1 MRSGSPWRRSPKTKR
16 GSGSGWNPRGRRGLS
31 SGCCRPPPWLEVLR
45 DFVLFEPERGR
56 LVKKL
61 PRYQQYRAVG
71 KALERIRSGGRPKER
86 GGVIWHTQGSGKSL
100 TAFWLATKLRRD
112 PALGNA
118 TILVVTD
125 RRQLDRQIA
134 ETFDRCGFPAPKPA
148 KSGKHLAELLT
159 EGRGR
164 TVMTTIQKFE
174 EALPAGERATAA
186 LDASDEVVVMVDEA
200 HRTQYG
206 TLGALL
212 SQALPRA
219 ALIGFTGTPID
230 DGFRRSTMGRFGPLI
245 DRYSIEQAVE
255 DGATVEIRYEARLPE
270 LAVAG
275 PNTLDRIF
283 DAMFRDEPEE
293 VREEIRRKYAGR
305 ESVAEASQR
314 IRTIALDI
322 ADHFGKHI
330 RPNGFK
336 AQVVAP
342 SRKAALR
349 YREYLNDC
357 GVKAYAVITVDR
369 SDGPEFDAARDI
381 SEEEIVSAFKNPEG
395 EPEVLVVVDKLLT
408 GFDAPVEQALYLD
421 HPLREHA
428 LLQAVARVN
437 RRFRHD
443 WNGAATE
450 KTYGLVVDYC
460 GVSANLEQALS
471 AFSPADVRRAM
482 LPNDEE
488 DPAAVIEAAAVRA
501 ESRFEGRALD
511 DPVGAALVF
520 AGDSGSADGFRAESF
535 ERFEANCRTFARLMD
550 RLLPDPRALAYRDRL
565 ARLTAIRQVVRAQ
578 YLREDAAAN
587 RAEIG
592 AKVRR
597 LLDEHI
603 GAEVRGLMAPVSI
616 LAGDFEEKIAALP
629 HDEARA
635 SLMEHAIRAEIN
647 ERLAENRAYYEKL
660 SEKLARIIRELR
672 EQVIDAAEAVRR
684 LRELGGEV
692 RSEADAARASGLTA
706 FSYPVFQLLE
716 RTPLESGPGLVTG
729 EVAPL
734 VAGRLLPSHHRGGAV
749 DVRRL
754 PRLLLADELDLL
766 VLLGPLAGEGAGD
779 PGQLLFLRLGHQRD
793 AAVVLR
799 ALLGELAP
807 DVGELLLLGLRDQ
820 LDLPVPACLLQLQ
833 GLADLRRLAAPAL
846 LGGAHVALRPHAFER
861 LLVVDLL
868 LLHRH
873 ALVEH
878 VPLLVADLLGLLVG
892 DLPILVG
899 ARERLLLL
907 DLQQLELGVQLALA
921 DGDGGALLGVVHL
934 APRVGGDL
942 GDDLQALGV
951 EHVVLV
957 EELLGALL
965 QGDDGDFFER
975 EAVGV
980 EALDHAPLHR
990 LGEGV
995 AVLVELAQGLGG
1007 REAAQRAD
1015 DLGFEEV
1022 ADLLGVEGA
1031 LAEAARGGQQI
1042 LFAPADVGVE
1052 LRHHVD
1058 PDLVGG
1064 EHRLIARTADDELQ
1078 GLQRDPGDLVEHR
1091 QDDRAAAQADLGA
1104 EVAGADEPHV
1114 GGRPLVDPDR
1124 DDVEDRDQDDHEEEE
1139 GNQEFRGHGRSVPV
1153 WCVRSVSRSVPA
1165 PLARSRD
1172 APSPKEPAS
1181 PESKAVWRII
1191 PRRFARCFVVSH
1203 PRSLRQNDEDSSV
1216 NRHLVPAMPGRAG
1229 G

>member
-1 MRSGSPWRRSPKTKR
+1 MLLQRM
-16 GSGSGWNPRGRRGLS
+16 GWIYRASEALATDSDRGRSALLQQRLSAALLRLNEWMGEAEAERVIGRLGREEGAGIAENRRVHEQLIYGMSFDADGPGGRRTRTVRFFDFEHPTGGRNEFLVTTQFRVAGPKDTVIPDLVLFVNGIPLVVMEAKSPTVGPRWKTEAVEQLLRYQGAGRYRGRGTPDLFRYNLHSVAHCGTKAAYGAVGAGEDGYAEWKSVAPFTEDEVRERFGVEPVGQAQLIVGLLS
-31 SGCCRPPPWLEVLR
+31 PAAVLEVLR

-71 KALERIRSGGRPKER
+71 KALERIRSGGQPKER

-245 DRYSIEQAVE
+245 DQYSIEQAVE

-293 VREEIRRKYAGR
+293 VREEIRRKYANK

-322 ADHFGKHI
+322 AEHFGKHI

-369 SDGPEFDAARDI
+369 SDGPEFDAARDT

-428 LLQAVARVN
+428 LLQAIARVN

-471 AFSPADVRRAM
+471 AFSPADVGRAM
-482 LPNDEE
+482 LRNDEE
-488 DPAAVIEAAAVRA
+488 DPEAVIEAAAVRA

-511 DPVGAALVF
+511 DPVDAALVF
-520 AGDSGSADGFRAESF
+520 AGDTGSGDEFRAESF
-535 ERFEANCRTFARLMD
+535 ERFEADYRTFARLMD
-550 RLLPDPRALAYRDRL
+550 RFLPDPRALAYRDRL

-587 RAEIG
+587 WAEIG

-597 LLDEHI
+597 LLDERI

-647 ERLAENRAYYEKL
+647 ERLAENLAYYEKL

-684 LRELGGEV
+684 LRELRGEV

-716 RTPLESGPGLVTG
+716 REPLESGPGFVTG
-729 EVAPL
+729 EVAPAPGPDDRRKNAAEGIEAV
-734 VAGRLLPSHHRGGAV
+734 VARYQRFVDWQSNEEALRRMRREIKRLL
-749 DVRRL
+749 RRHGM
-754 PRLLLADELDLL
+754 PELHLDR
-766 VLLGPLAGEGAGD
+766 VTV
-779 PGQLLFLRLGHQRD
+779 Q
-793 AAVVLR
+793 VV
-799 ALLGELAP
+799 E
-807 DVGELLLLGLRDQ
+807 
-820 LDLPVPACLLQLQ
+820 
-833 GLADLRRLAAPAL
+833 
-846 LGGAHVALRPHAFER
+846 
-861 LLVVDLL
+861 
-868 LLHRH
+868 
-873 ALVEH
+873 
-878 VPLLVADLLGLLVG
+878 
-892 DLPILVG
+892 
-899 ARERLLLL
+899 
-907 DLQQLELGVQLALA
+907 
-921 DGDGGALLGVVHL
+921 
-934 APRVGGDL
+934 
-942 GDDLQALGV
+942 
-951 EHVVLV
+951 
-957 EELLGALL
+957 
-965 QGDDGDFFER
+965 
-975 EAVGV
+975 
-980 EALDHAPLHR
+980 
-990 LGEGV
+990 
-995 AVLVELAQGLGG
+995 
-1007 REAAQRAD
+1007 
-1015 DLGFEEV
+1015 
-1022 ADLLGVEGA
+1022 
-1031 LAEAARGGQQI
+1031 
-1042 LFAPADVGVE
+1042 
-1052 LRHHVD
+1052 
-1058 PDLVGG
+1058 
-1064 EHRLIARTADDELQ
+1064 IAR
-1078 GLQRDPGDLVEHR
+1078 RR
-1091 QDDRAAAQADLGA
+1091 S
-1104 EVAGADEPHV
+1104 AG
-1114 GGRPLVDPDR
+1114 
-1124 DDVEDRDQDDHEEEE
+1124 
-1139 GNQEFRGHGRSVPV
+1139 
-1153 WCVRSVSRSVPA
+1153 
-1165 PLARSRD
+1165 
-1172 APSPKEPAS
+1172 
-1181 PESKAVWRII
+1181 
-1191 PRRFARCFVVSH
+1191 
-1203 PRSLRQNDEDSSV
+1203 
-1216 NRHLVPAMPGRAG
+1216 
-1229 G
+1229 

>member
-1 MRSGSPWRRSPKTKR
+1 MTPMATERTVAEEPAKGLLGALGWQHVEAESLGAER
-16 GSGSGWNPRGRRGLS
+16 GGDREVLLRGRVRAALLRLNEWMGEAEAERVVGRLGREEGVGIAENRRVHELLIYGMPFDAEGPGGRRTRTVRFFDFEHPTRGRNEFLVATQFRVAGPKDIVIPDLVLFVNGIPLVVMEAKSPTIGPRWKTEAVEQLLRYQGAGRYRGKGAPDLFRYNLLS
-31 SGCCRPPPWLEVLR
+31 VAHCGAKAVYGAVGAGEDGYAEWKSVAPFTEDEARERFGVEPAGQARLIVGLLSPAAVLEVLR

-61 PRYQQYRAVG
+61 PRYQQYRAVA
-71 KALERIRSGGRPKER
+71 KAMERIRSGGRPKER

-428 LLQAVARVN
+428 LLQAIARVN

-443 WNGAATE
+443 WNGATTE

-501 ESRFEGRALD
+501 ESRFGGRALD

-535 ERFEANCRTFARLMD
+535 ERFEADCRTFARLMD

-587 RAEIG
+587 WAEIG

-647 ERLAENRAYYEKL
+647 ERLAENSAYYEKL

-684 LRELGGEV
+684 LRELRGEV

-729 EVAPL
+729 EVAPAPGPDERRKRAAEGIEAV
-734 VAGRLLPSHHRGGAV
+734 VARYQRFVDWQSNEEALRRMRREVKRLL
-749 DVRRL
+749 RR
-754 PRLLLADELDLL
+754 
-766 VLLGPLAGEGAGD
+766 
-779 PGQLLFLRLGHQRD
+779 
-793 AAVVLR
+793 
-799 ALLGELAP
+799 
-807 DVGELLLLGLRDQ
+807 
-820 LDLPVPACLLQLQ
+820 Q
-833 GLADLRRLAAPAL
+833 GLPELHLDR
-846 LGGAHVALRPHAFER
+846 VTVQ
-861 LLVVDLL
+861 VV
-868 LLHRH
+868 
-873 ALVEH
+873 E
-878 VPLLVADLLGLLVG
+878 
-892 DLPILVG
+892 
-899 ARERLLLL
+899 
-907 DLQQLELGVQLALA
+907 
-921 DGDGGALLGVVHL
+921 
-934 APRVGGDL
+934 
-942 GDDLQALGV
+942 
-951 EHVVLV
+951 
-957 EELLGALL
+957 
-965 QGDDGDFFER
+965 
-975 EAVGV
+975 
-980 EALDHAPLHR
+980 
-990 LGEGV
+990 
-995 AVLVELAQGLGG
+995 
-1007 REAAQRAD
+1007 
-1015 DLGFEEV
+1015 
-1022 ADLLGVEGA
+1022 
-1031 LAEAARGGQQI
+1031 
-1042 LFAPADVGVE
+1042 
-1052 LRHHVD
+1052 
-1058 PDLVGG
+1058 
-1064 EHRLIARTADDELQ
+1064 IAR
-1078 GLQRDPGDLVEHR
+1078 RR
-1091 QDDRAAAQADLGA
+1091 S
-1104 EVAGADEPHV
+1104 AG
-1114 GGRPLVDPDR
+1114 
-1124 DDVEDRDQDDHEEEE
+1124 
-1139 GNQEFRGHGRSVPV
+1139 
-1153 WCVRSVSRSVPA
+1153 
-1165 PLARSRD
+1165 
-1172 APSPKEPAS
+1172 
-1181 PESKAVWRII
+1181 
-1191 PRRFARCFVVSH
+1191 
-1203 PRSLRQNDEDSSV
+1203 
-1216 NRHLVPAMPGRAG
+1216 
-1229 G
+1229 

>member
-1 MRSGSPWRRSPKTKR
+1 MAERPAEGLL
-16 GSGSGWNPRGRRGLS
+16 GALGWLQVEATALLTEIANPRGVLLRTRLSAALLRLNEWMGEADAERVIARLGREEEGGIAENRRVHELLIYGMPFDTEGPGGRRTRTVRFFDFEHPTGGRNEFVATTQFRVAGPRETVIPDLVLFVNGIPLVVMEAKSPTIGPRWKSEAVEQLRRYQGVGAYRGRGAPDLFRYNLLSVAHCGARAVYGAVGAGEDGYAEWKSVAPFTEDEVRERFGVEPAGQARLIVGLLS
-31 SGCCRPPPWLEVLR
+31 PAAVLEVLR
-45 DFVLFEPERGR
+45 DFVLFELERGR

-71 KALERIRSGGRPKER
+71 KALERIRTGGLPEER

-134 ETFDRCGFPAPKPA
+134 ETFDRCGFPAPKSA

-159 EGRGR
+159 GGRGR

-230 DGFRRSTMGRFGPLI
+230 KGFRRSTMGRFGALI
-245 DRYSIEQAVE
+245 DQYSIEQAVE

-275 PNTLDRIF
+275 PDTLDRLF
-283 DAMFRDEPEE
+283 DAMFGEQPEE
-293 VREEIRRKYAGR
+293 VREEIRRKYANR
-305 ESVAEASQR
+305 ESVEEASRR

-369 SDGPEFDAARDI
+369 SDGPAFDVVREI
-381 SEEEIVSAFKNPEG
+381 PEETIVEQFKDPGG
-395 EPEVLVVVDKLLT
+395 EPEILVVVDKLLT

-421 HPLREHA
+421 QPLQEHR
-428 LLQAVARVN
+428 LLQAIARVN
-437 RRFRHD
+437 RRFRHQ

-450 KTYGLVVDYC
+450 KTYGLVVDYY

-471 AFSPADVRRAM
+471 AFEAAEVRRAM
-482 LPNDEE
+482 LRNHEE

-501 ESRFEGRALD
+501 ESCFDGRDLD
-511 DPVGAALVF
+511 DPVDAALVF
-520 AGDSGSADGFRAESF
+520 AGDPDSDDGFRAESF
-535 ERFEANCRTFARLMD
+535 ERFEADYRAFARLMD
-550 RLLPDPRALAYRDRL
+550 RLLPDPRALAYRSRL

-587 RAEIG
+587 WAEIG

-684 LRELGGEV
+684 LGDLRGEV

-716 RTPLESGPGLVTG
+716 REPLESGPGLMTG
-729 EVAPL
+729 EVAPAPGPDDRRKRAAEGIEAV
-734 VAGRLLPSHHRGGAV
+734 VAGYQRFVDWQSNEEALRRMRREIKRLL
-749 DVRRL
+749 RRHGM
-754 PRLLLADELDLL
+754 PELHLDR
-766 VLLGPLAGEGAGD
+766 VTV
-779 PGQLLFLRLGHQRD
+779 Q
-793 AAVVLR
+793 VV
-799 ALLGELAP
+799 E
-807 DVGELLLLGLRDQ
+807 
-820 LDLPVPACLLQLQ
+820 
-833 GLADLRRLAAPAL
+833 
-846 LGGAHVALRPHAFER
+846 
-861 LLVVDLL
+861 
-868 LLHRH
+868 
-873 ALVEH
+873 
-878 VPLLVADLLGLLVG
+878 
-892 DLPILVG
+892 
-899 ARERLLLL
+899 
-907 DLQQLELGVQLALA
+907 
-921 DGDGGALLGVVHL
+921 
-934 APRVGGDL
+934 
-942 GDDLQALGV
+942 
-951 EHVVLV
+951 
-957 EELLGALL
+957 
-965 QGDDGDFFER
+965 
-975 EAVGV
+975 
-980 EALDHAPLHR
+980 
-990 LGEGV
+990 
-995 AVLVELAQGLGG
+995 
-1007 REAAQRAD
+1007 
-1015 DLGFEEV
+1015 
-1022 ADLLGVEGA
+1022 
-1031 LAEAARGGQQI
+1031 
-1042 LFAPADVGVE
+1042 
-1052 LRHHVD
+1052 
-1058 PDLVGG
+1058 
-1064 EHRLIARTADDELQ
+1064 IAR
-1078 GLQRDPGDLVEHR
+1078 RR
-1091 QDDRAAAQADLGA
+1091 S
-1104 EVAGADEPHV
+1104 AG
-1114 GGRPLVDPDR
+1114 
-1124 DDVEDRDQDDHEEEE
+1124 
-1139 GNQEFRGHGRSVPV
+1139 
-1153 WCVRSVSRSVPA
+1153 
-1165 PLARSRD
+1165 
-1172 APSPKEPAS
+1172 
-1181 PESKAVWRII
+1181 
-1191 PRRFARCFVVSH
+1191 
-1203 PRSLRQNDEDSSV
+1203 
-1216 NRHLVPAMPGRAG
+1216 
-1229 G
+1229 

>member
-1 MRSGSPWRRSPKTKR
+1 MTPVATERTVAEEPAKGLLGALGWQHVEAESLGAER
-16 GSGSGWNPRGRRGLS
+16 GGDREVLLRGRVRAALLRLNEWMGEAEAERVVGRLGREEGVGIAENRRVHELLIYGMPFDAEGPGGRRTRTVRFFDFEHPTGGRNEFLVATQFRVAGPKDTVIPDLVLFVNGIPLVVMEAKSPTIGPRWKTEAVEQLLRYQGAGRYRGKGAPDLFRYNLLS
-31 SGCCRPPPWLEVLR
+31 VAHCGAKAVYGAVGAGEDGYAEWKSVAPFTEDQARERFGVEPAGQARLIVGLLSPAAVLEVLR

-61 PRYQQYRAVG
+61 PRYQQYRAVA
-71 KALERIRSGGRPKER
+71 KAMERIRSGGRPKER

-159 EGRGR
+159 QGRGR

-443 WNGAATE
+443 WNGATTE

-501 ESRFEGRALD
+501 ESRFEGHALD

-535 ERFEANCRTFARLMD
+535 ERFEADCRTFARLMD

-587 RAEIG
+587 WTEIG

-684 LRELGGEV
+684 LRELRGEV

-729 EVAPL
+729 EVAPAPGPDERRKRAAEGIEAV
-734 VAGRLLPSHHRGGAV
+734 VARYQRFVDWQSNEEALRRMRREVKRLL
-749 DVRRL
+749 RR
-754 PRLLLADELDLL
+754 
-766 VLLGPLAGEGAGD
+766 
-779 PGQLLFLRLGHQRD
+779 
-793 AAVVLR
+793 
-799 ALLGELAP
+799 
-807 DVGELLLLGLRDQ
+807 
-820 LDLPVPACLLQLQ
+820 Q
-833 GLADLRRLAAPAL
+833 GLPELHLDR
-846 LGGAHVALRPHAFER
+846 VTVQ
-861 LLVVDLL
+861 VV
-868 LLHRH
+868 
-873 ALVEH
+873 E
-878 VPLLVADLLGLLVG
+878 
-892 DLPILVG
+892 
-899 ARERLLLL
+899 
-907 DLQQLELGVQLALA
+907 
-921 DGDGGALLGVVHL
+921 
-934 APRVGGDL
+934 
-942 GDDLQALGV
+942 
-951 EHVVLV
+951 
-957 EELLGALL
+957 
-965 QGDDGDFFER
+965 
-975 EAVGV
+975 
-980 EALDHAPLHR
+980 
-990 LGEGV
+990 
-995 AVLVELAQGLGG
+995 
-1007 REAAQRAD
+1007 
-1015 DLGFEEV
+1015 
-1022 ADLLGVEGA
+1022 
-1031 LAEAARGGQQI
+1031 
-1042 LFAPADVGVE
+1042 
-1052 LRHHVD
+1052 
-1058 PDLVGG
+1058 
-1064 EHRLIARTADDELQ
+1064 IAR
-1078 GLQRDPGDLVEHR
+1078 RR
-1091 QDDRAAAQADLGA
+1091 S
-1104 EVAGADEPHV
+1104 AG
-1114 GGRPLVDPDR
+1114 
-1124 DDVEDRDQDDHEEEE
+1124 
-1139 GNQEFRGHGRSVPV
+1139 
-1153 WCVRSVSRSVPA
+1153 
-1165 PLARSRD
+1165 
-1172 APSPKEPAS
+1172 
-1181 PESKAVWRII
+1181 
-1191 PRRFARCFVVSH
+1191 
-1203 PRSLRQNDEDSSV
+1203 
-1216 NRHLVPAMPGRAG
+1216 
-1229 G
+1229 

>member
-1 MRSGSPWRRSPKTKR
+1 MLRLNEWMREIDAERVVGRLGREEGVGIAENRRVHELLIYGMSFDAEGP
-16 GSGSGWNPRGRRGLS
+16 GGRRTRTVRFFDFEHPTGGRNEFLVATQFRVAGPKDTVIPDLVLFVNGIPLVVMEAKSPTIGPRWKTEAVEQLLRYQGAGRYRGKGAPDLFRYNLLSVAHCGAKAVYGAVGAGEDGYAEWKSVAPFTEDEARERFGVEPAGQARLIVGLLS
-31 SGCCRPPPWLEVLR
+31 PAAVLEVLR

-61 PRYQQYRAVG
+61 PRYQQYRAVA

-230 DGFRRSTMGRFGPLI
+230 DGFRRSTMERFGPLI

-293 VREEIRRKYAGR
+293 VREEIRRKYASR
-305 ESVAEASQR
+305 ESVAGASRR

-428 LLQAVARVN
+428 LLQAIARVN

-520 AGDSGSADGFRAESF
+520 AGDSGSADGFRADSF
-535 ERFEANCRTFARLMD
+535 ERFEADCRTFARLMD

-587 RAEIG
+587 WAEIG

-647 ERLAENRAYYEKL
+647 ERLAENSAYYEKL

-684 LRELGGEV
+684 LRELRGEV

-729 EVAPL
+729 EIAPAPGPDERRKRAAEGIEAVVARYQRFVDWQSNEEAL
-734 VAGRLLPSHHRGGAV
+734 RRMRREIKRLL
-749 DVRRL
+749 RR
-754 PRLLLADELDLL
+754 
-766 VLLGPLAGEGAGD
+766 
-779 PGQLLFLRLGHQRD
+779 
-793 AAVVLR
+793 
-799 ALLGELAP
+799 
-807 DVGELLLLGLRDQ
+807 
-820 LDLPVPACLLQLQ
+820 Q
-833 GLADLRRLAAPAL
+833 GLPELHLDR
-846 LGGAHVALRPHAFER
+846 VTVQ
-861 LLVVDLL
+861 VV
-868 LLHRH
+868 
-873 ALVEH
+873 E
-878 VPLLVADLLGLLVG
+878 
-892 DLPILVG
+892 
-899 ARERLLLL
+899 
-907 DLQQLELGVQLALA
+907 
-921 DGDGGALLGVVHL
+921 
-934 APRVGGDL
+934 
-942 GDDLQALGV
+942 
-951 EHVVLV
+951 
-957 EELLGALL
+957 
-965 QGDDGDFFER
+965 
-975 EAVGV
+975 
-980 EALDHAPLHR
+980 
-990 LGEGV
+990 
-995 AVLVELAQGLGG
+995 
-1007 REAAQRAD
+1007 
-1015 DLGFEEV
+1015 
-1022 ADLLGVEGA
+1022 
-1031 LAEAARGGQQI
+1031 
-1042 LFAPADVGVE
+1042 
-1052 LRHHVD
+1052 
-1058 PDLVGG
+1058 
-1064 EHRLIARTADDELQ
+1064 IAR
-1078 GLQRDPGDLVEHR
+1078 RR
-1091 QDDRAAAQADLGA
+1091 S
-1104 EVAGADEPHV
+1104 AG
-1114 GGRPLVDPDR
+1114 
-1124 DDVEDRDQDDHEEEE
+1124 
-1139 GNQEFRGHGRSVPV
+1139 
-1153 WCVRSVSRSVPA
+1153 
-1165 PLARSRD
+1165 
-1172 APSPKEPAS
+1172 
-1181 PESKAVWRII
+1181 
-1191 PRRFARCFVVSH
+1191 
-1203 PRSLRQNDEDSSV
+1203 
-1216 NRHLVPAMPGRAG
+1216 
-1229 G
+1229 

>member
-1 MRSGSPWRRSPKTKR
+1 MTPMATERTVAEEPAKGLLGALGWQHVEAESLGAERGGDREVLLAARLRAALLRLNEWMGEAEAERVVGRLGREEGVGIAENRRVHELLIYGMSFDAE
-16 GSGSGWNPRGRRGLS
+16 GSGGRRTRTVRFFDFEHPTGGRNEFLVATQFRVAGPKDTVIPDLVLFANGIPLVVMEAKSPTVGPRWKTEAVEQLLRYQGAARYRGKGAPDLFRYNLLSVAHCGTNAVYGAVGAGEDGYAEWKSVAPFTEDEARERFGVEPVGQARLIVGLLS
-31 SGCCRPPPWLEVLR
+31 PAAVLEVLR

-118 TILVVTD
+118 AILVVTD

-293 VREEIRRKYAGR
+293 VREEIRRKYASR
-305 ESVAEASQR
+305 ESVAGASRR

-428 LLQAVARVN
+428 LLQAIARVN

-443 WNGAATE
+443 WNGATTE

-535 ERFEANCRTFARLMD
+535 ERFEADCRTFARLMD

-587 RAEIG
+587 WAEIG

-647 ERLAENRAYYEKL
+647 ERLAENSAYYEKL

-684 LRELGGEV
+684 LRELRGEV

-729 EVAPL
+729 EVAPAPGPDERRKRAAEGIEAV
-734 VAGRLLPSHHRGGAV
+734 VARYQRFVDWQSNEEALRRMRREIKRLL
-749 DVRRL
+749 RR
-754 PRLLLADELDLL
+754 
-766 VLLGPLAGEGAGD
+766 
-779 PGQLLFLRLGHQRD
+779 
-793 AAVVLR
+793 
-799 ALLGELAP
+799 
-807 DVGELLLLGLRDQ
+807 
-820 LDLPVPACLLQLQ
+820 Q
-833 GLADLRRLAAPAL
+833 GLPELHLDR
-846 LGGAHVALRPHAFER
+846 VTVQ
-861 LLVVDLL
+861 VV
-868 LLHRH
+868 
-873 ALVEH
+873 E
-878 VPLLVADLLGLLVG
+878 
-892 DLPILVG
+892 
-899 ARERLLLL
+899 
-907 DLQQLELGVQLALA
+907 
-921 DGDGGALLGVVHL
+921 
-934 APRVGGDL
+934 
-942 GDDLQALGV
+942 
-951 EHVVLV
+951 
-957 EELLGALL
+957 
-965 QGDDGDFFER
+965 
-975 EAVGV
+975 
-980 EALDHAPLHR
+980 
-990 LGEGV
+990 
-995 AVLVELAQGLGG
+995 
-1007 REAAQRAD
+1007 
-1015 DLGFEEV
+1015 
-1022 ADLLGVEGA
+1022 
-1031 LAEAARGGQQI
+1031 
-1042 LFAPADVGVE
+1042 
-1052 LRHHVD
+1052 
-1058 PDLVGG
+1058 
-1064 EHRLIARTADDELQ
+1064 IAR
-1078 GLQRDPGDLVEHR
+1078 RR
-1091 QDDRAAAQADLGA
+1091 S
-1104 EVAGADEPHV
+1104 AG
-1114 GGRPLVDPDR
+1114 
-1124 DDVEDRDQDDHEEEE
+1124 
-1139 GNQEFRGHGRSVPV
+1139 
-1153 WCVRSVSRSVPA
+1153 
-1165 PLARSRD
+1165 
-1172 APSPKEPAS
+1172 
-1181 PESKAVWRII
+1181 
-1191 PRRFARCFVVSH
+1191 
-1203 PRSLRQNDEDSSV
+1203 
-1216 NRHLVPAMPGRAG
+1216 
-1229 G
+1229 

>member
-1 MRSGSPWRRSPKTKR
+1 MSWDRMRMTANEKSISEQPASDLLLRTGWRELAPSKLAGERRGERDVLLAKRLSAALLRLNEWMGEADAERVVARLGREEEGGIAENRRVHELLIYGMPFDTEGPGGRRTRTVRFFDFEHPTGGRNEFSATTQFRVAGPRETVIPDLVLFVNGIPLVVMEAKSPTIGPRWKSEAVEQLRRYQ
-16 GSGSGWNPRGRRGLS
+16 GVGAYRGRGAPDLFRYNLLSVAHCGAKAVYGAVGAGEDGYAEWKSVAPFTEDEVRERFGVEPAGQARLIVGLLS
-31 SGCCRPPPWLEVLR
+31 PAAVLEVLR
-45 DFVLFEPERGR
+45 DFVLFELERGR

-71 KALERIRSGGRPKER
+71 KALERIRTGGLPEER

-134 ETFDRCGFPAPKPA
+134 ETFDRCGFPAPKSA

-159 EGRGR
+159 GGRGR

-230 DGFRRSTMGRFGPLI
+230 KGFRRSTMGRFGALI
-245 DRYSIEQAVE
+245 DQYSIEQAVE

-275 PNTLDRIF
+275 PDTLDRLF
-283 DAMFRDEPEE
+283 DAMFGEQPEE
-293 VREEIRRKYAGR
+293 VREEIRRKYANR
-305 ESVAEASQR
+305 ESVAEASRR

-369 SDGPEFDAARDI
+369 SDGPEFDVVRDL
-381 SEEEIVSAFKNPEG
+381 SEETIVERFKDPGG

-428 LLQAVARVN
+428 LLQAIARVN
-437 RRFRHD
+437 RRFRHE
-443 WNGAATE
+443 WNGSTTE
-450 KTYGLVVDYC
+450 KTYGLVVDYY
-460 GVSANLEQALS
+460 GVSANLEQALT
-471 AFSPADVRRAM
+471 AFRAADVRRAM
-482 LPNDEE
+482 LRNDEE

-501 ESRFEGRALD
+501 ESRFDGRDLD
-511 DPVGAALVF
+511 DPVDAALVF
-520 AGDSGSADGFRAESF
+520 AGDPDSADGFRAEAF
-535 ERFEANCRTFARLMD
+535 ERFEADYRAFARLMD
-550 RLLPDPRALAYRDRL
+550 RLLPDPRALAYRSRL

-587 RAEIG
+587 WAEIG

-684 LRELGGEV
+684 LGDLRGEV
-692 RSEADAARASGLTA
+692 RSEADAAKASGLTA

-716 RTPLESGPGLVTG
+716 REPLESGPGLMTG
-729 EVAPL
+729 EVAPAPGPDDRRKRAAEGIETV
-734 VAGRLLPSHHRGGAV
+734 VAEYQRFVDWQSNEEALRRMRREIKRLL
-749 DVRRL
+749 RRHGM
-754 PRLLLADELDLL
+754 PELHLDR
-766 VLLGPLAGEGAGD
+766 VTV
-779 PGQLLFLRLGHQRD
+779 Q
-793 AAVVLR
+793 VV
-799 ALLGELAP
+799 E
-807 DVGELLLLGLRDQ
+807 
-820 LDLPVPACLLQLQ
+820 
-833 GLADLRRLAAPAL
+833 
-846 LGGAHVALRPHAFER
+846 
-861 LLVVDLL
+861 
-868 LLHRH
+868 
-873 ALVEH
+873 
-878 VPLLVADLLGLLVG
+878 
-892 DLPILVG
+892 
-899 ARERLLLL
+899 
-907 DLQQLELGVQLALA
+907 
-921 DGDGGALLGVVHL
+921 
-934 APRVGGDL
+934 
-942 GDDLQALGV
+942 
-951 EHVVLV
+951 
-957 EELLGALL
+957 
-965 QGDDGDFFER
+965 
-975 EAVGV
+975 
-980 EALDHAPLHR
+980 
-990 LGEGV
+990 
-995 AVLVELAQGLGG
+995 
-1007 REAAQRAD
+1007 
-1015 DLGFEEV
+1015 
-1022 ADLLGVEGA
+1022 
-1031 LAEAARGGQQI
+1031 
-1042 LFAPADVGVE
+1042 
-1052 LRHHVD
+1052 
-1058 PDLVGG
+1058 
-1064 EHRLIARTADDELQ
+1064 IAR
-1078 GLQRDPGDLVEHR
+1078 RR
-1091 QDDRAAAQADLGA
+1091 S
-1104 EVAGADEPHV
+1104 AG
-1114 GGRPLVDPDR
+1114 
-1124 DDVEDRDQDDHEEEE
+1124 
-1139 GNQEFRGHGRSVPV
+1139 
-1153 WCVRSVSRSVPA
+1153 
-1165 PLARSRD
+1165 
-1172 APSPKEPAS
+1172 
-1181 PESKAVWRII
+1181 
-1191 PRRFARCFVVSH
+1191 
-1203 PRSLRQNDEDSSV
+1203 
-1216 NRHLVPAMPGRAG
+1216 
-1229 G
+1229 

>member
-1 MRSGSPWRRSPKTKR
+1 MTPRTTERRVAEWPAEGLLSALGWQHVEAVALVADR
-16 GSGSGWNPRGRRGLS
+16 GSDRDVVLHGRLRAALLRLNEWMGEAEAERVVARLGREEEGGIAENQRVHELLIYGMPFDTEGPGGRRTRTVRFFDFEHPAGGRNEFVATTQFRVAGPRETVIPDLVLFVNGIPLVVMEAKSPTIGPRWKSEAVEQLRRYQGVGAYRGRGAPDLFRYNLLSVAHCGAKAVYGAVGAGEDGYAEWKSVAPFTEDEVRERFGVEPAGQARLIVGLLS
-31 SGCCRPPPWLEVLR
+31 PAAVLEVLR
-45 DFVLFEPERGR
+45 DFVLFELERGR

-71 KALERIRSGGRPKER
+71 KALERIRTGGLPEER

-134 ETFDRCGFPAPKPA
+134 ETFDRCGFPAPKSA

-230 DGFRRSTMGRFGPLI
+230 KGFRRSTMGRFGALI
-245 DRYSIEQAVE
+245 DQYSIEQAVE

-275 PNTLDRIF
+275 PDTLDRLF
-283 DAMFRDEPEE
+283 DAMFGEQPEE
-293 VREEIRRKYAGR
+293 VREEIRRKYANR
-305 ESVAEASQR
+305 ESVEEASRR

-369 SDGPEFDAARDI
+369 SDGPEFDVVREI
-381 SEEEIVSAFKNPEG
+381 PEETIVEQFKDPGG
-395 EPEVLVVVDKLLT
+395 EPEILVVVDKLLT

-421 HPLREHA
+421 QPLQEHR
-428 LLQAVARVN
+428 LLQAIARVN
-437 RRFRHD
+437 RRFRHQ
-443 WNGAATE
+443 WNGSTTE
-450 KTYGLVVDYC
+450 KTYGLVVDYY

-471 AFSPADVRRAM
+471 AFEAAEVRRAM
-482 LPNDEE
+482 LRNDEE

-501 ESRFEGRALD
+501 ESRFDGRDLD
-511 DPVGAALVF
+511 DPTDAALVF
-520 AGDSGSADGFRAESF
+520 AGDPDSDDGFRAESF
-535 ERFEANCRTFARLMD
+535 ERFEADYRAFARLMD
-550 RLLPDPRALAYRDRL
+550 RLLPDPRALAYRSRL

-587 RAEIG
+587 WAEIG

-684 LRELGGEV
+684 LGDLRGEV

-716 RTPLESGPGLVTG
+716 REPLESGPGLMTG
-729 EVAPL
+729 EVAPAPGPDDRRKRAAEGIEAV
-734 VAGRLLPSHHRGGAV
+734 VAGYQRFVDWQSNEEALRRMRREIKRLL
-749 DVRRL
+749 RRHGM
-754 PRLLLADELDLL
+754 PELHLDR
-766 VLLGPLAGEGAGD
+766 VTV
-779 PGQLLFLRLGHQRD
+779 Q
-793 AAVVLR
+793 VV
-799 ALLGELAP
+799 E
-807 DVGELLLLGLRDQ
+807 
-820 LDLPVPACLLQLQ
+820 
-833 GLADLRRLAAPAL
+833 
-846 LGGAHVALRPHAFER
+846 
-861 LLVVDLL
+861 
-868 LLHRH
+868 
-873 ALVEH
+873 
-878 VPLLVADLLGLLVG
+878 
-892 DLPILVG
+892 
-899 ARERLLLL
+899 
-907 DLQQLELGVQLALA
+907 
-921 DGDGGALLGVVHL
+921 
-934 APRVGGDL
+934 
-942 GDDLQALGV
+942 
-951 EHVVLV
+951 
-957 EELLGALL
+957 
-965 QGDDGDFFER
+965 
-975 EAVGV
+975 
-980 EALDHAPLHR
+980 
-990 LGEGV
+990 
-995 AVLVELAQGLGG
+995 
-1007 REAAQRAD
+1007 
-1015 DLGFEEV
+1015 
-1022 ADLLGVEGA
+1022 
-1031 LAEAARGGQQI
+1031 
-1042 LFAPADVGVE
+1042 
-1052 LRHHVD
+1052 
-1058 PDLVGG
+1058 
-1064 EHRLIARTADDELQ
+1064 IAR
-1078 GLQRDPGDLVEHR
+1078 RR
-1091 QDDRAAAQADLGA
+1091 S
-1104 EVAGADEPHV
+1104 AG
-1114 GGRPLVDPDR
+1114 
-1124 DDVEDRDQDDHEEEE
+1124 
-1139 GNQEFRGHGRSVPV
+1139 
-1153 WCVRSVSRSVPA
+1153 
-1165 PLARSRD
+1165 
-1172 APSPKEPAS
+1172 
-1181 PESKAVWRII
+1181 
-1191 PRRFARCFVVSH
+1191 
-1203 PRSLRQNDEDSSV
+1203 
-1216 NRHLVPAMPGRAG
+1216 
-1229 G
+1229 

>member
-1 MRSGSPWRRSPKTKR
+1 MEERYAERPAARLLGRIGWRLVASARLADARASDRDVLLATHLRAALLRLNEWMREIDAERVVGRLGREEGVGIAENRRVHELLIYGMSFDAEGP
-16 GSGSGWNPRGRRGLS
+16 GGRRTRTVRFFDFEHPTGGRNEFLVATQFRVAGPKDTVIPDLVLFVNGIPLVVMEAKSPTIGPRWKTEAVEQLLRYQGAGRYRGKGAPDLFRYNLLSVAHCGAKAVYGAVGAGEDGYAEWKSVAPFTEDEARERFGVEPAGQARLIVGLLS
-31 SGCCRPPPWLEVLR
+31 PAAVLEVLR

-61 PRYQQYRAVG
+61 PRYQQYRAVA

-230 DGFRRSTMGRFGPLI
+230 DGFRRSTMERFGPLI

-293 VREEIRRKYAGR
+293 VREEIRRKYASR
-305 ESVAEASQR
+305 ESVAGASRR

-428 LLQAVARVN
+428 LLQAIARVN

-520 AGDSGSADGFRAESF
+520 AGDSGSADGFRADSF
-535 ERFEANCRTFARLMD
+535 ERFEADCRTFARLMD

-587 RAEIG
+587 WAEIG

-647 ERLAENRAYYEKL
+647 ERLAENSAYYEKL

-684 LRELGGEV
+684 LRELRGEV

-729 EVAPL
+729 EIAPAPGPDERRKRAAEGIEAVVARYQRFVDWQSNEEAL
-734 VAGRLLPSHHRGGAV
+734 RRMRREIKRLL
-749 DVRRL
+749 RR
-754 PRLLLADELDLL
+754 
-766 VLLGPLAGEGAGD
+766 
-779 PGQLLFLRLGHQRD
+779 
-793 AAVVLR
+793 
-799 ALLGELAP
+799 
-807 DVGELLLLGLRDQ
+807 
-820 LDLPVPACLLQLQ
+820 Q
-833 GLADLRRLAAPAL
+833 GLPELHLDR
-846 LGGAHVALRPHAFER
+846 VTVQ
-861 LLVVDLL
+861 VV
-868 LLHRH
+868 
-873 ALVEH
+873 E
-878 VPLLVADLLGLLVG
+878 
-892 DLPILVG
+892 
-899 ARERLLLL
+899 
-907 DLQQLELGVQLALA
+907 
-921 DGDGGALLGVVHL
+921 
-934 APRVGGDL
+934 
-942 GDDLQALGV
+942 
-951 EHVVLV
+951 
-957 EELLGALL
+957 
-965 QGDDGDFFER
+965 
-975 EAVGV
+975 
-980 EALDHAPLHR
+980 
-990 LGEGV
+990 
-995 AVLVELAQGLGG
+995 
-1007 REAAQRAD
+1007 
-1015 DLGFEEV
+1015 
-1022 ADLLGVEGA
+1022 
-1031 LAEAARGGQQI
+1031 
-1042 LFAPADVGVE
+1042 
-1052 LRHHVD
+1052 
-1058 PDLVGG
+1058 
-1064 EHRLIARTADDELQ
+1064 IAR
-1078 GLQRDPGDLVEHR
+1078 RR
-1091 QDDRAAAQADLGA
+1091 S
-1104 EVAGADEPHV
+1104 AG
-1114 GGRPLVDPDR
+1114 
-1124 DDVEDRDQDDHEEEE
+1124 
-1139 GNQEFRGHGRSVPV
+1139 
-1153 WCVRSVSRSVPA
+1153 
-1165 PLARSRD
+1165 
-1172 APSPKEPAS
+1172 
-1181 PESKAVWRII
+1181 
-1191 PRRFARCFVVSH
+1191 
-1203 PRSLRQNDEDSSV
+1203 
-1216 NRHLVPAMPGRAG
+1216 
-1229 G
+1229 

>member
-1 MRSGSPWRRSPKTKR
+1 MSGDHVRVTANEKSISERPASDLLLRVGWSEFPRSELNRERNGEREVLLATRLSAALLRLNEWMGDAEAERVVGRLGREEGVGISENRRVHELLIYGMPFDAE
-16 GSGSGWNPRGRRGLS
+16 GPGGRRTRTVRFFDFEHPTGGRNEFLVATQFRVAGPKDTVIPDLVLFVNGIPLVVMEAKSPTIGPRWKTEAVEQLLRYQGAGRYRGKGAPDLFRYNLLSVAHCGAKAVYGAVGAGEDGYAEWKSFAPFTEDEARERFGVEPAGQARLIVGLLS
-31 SGCCRPPPWLEVLR
+31 PAAVLEVLR

-61 PRYQQYRAVG
+61 PRYQQYRAVA
-71 KALERIRSGGRPKER
+71 KAMERIRSGGQPKER

-134 ETFDRCGFPAPKPA
+134 ETFDRCGFPAPRPA

-520 AGDSGSADGFRAESF
+520 AGDSGSADWFRAESF
-535 ERFEANCRTFARLMD
+535 ERFEADCRTFARLMD

-587 RAEIG
+587 WAEIG

-729 EVAPL
+729 EVAPAPGPDERRKSAAEGIEAV
-734 VAGRLLPSHHRGGAV
+734 VARYQRFVDWQSNEEALRRMRREVKRLL
-749 DVRRL
+749 RRHGL
-754 PRLLLADELDLL
+754 PELHLDR
-766 VLLGPLAGEGAGD
+766 VTV
-779 PGQLLFLRLGHQRD
+779 Q
-793 AAVVLR
+793 VV
-799 ALLGELAP
+799 E
-807 DVGELLLLGLRDQ
+807 
-820 LDLPVPACLLQLQ
+820 
-833 GLADLRRLAAPAL
+833 
-846 LGGAHVALRPHAFER
+846 
-861 LLVVDLL
+861 
-868 LLHRH
+868 
-873 ALVEH
+873 
-878 VPLLVADLLGLLVG
+878 
-892 DLPILVG
+892 
-899 ARERLLLL
+899 
-907 DLQQLELGVQLALA
+907 
-921 DGDGGALLGVVHL
+921 
-934 APRVGGDL
+934 
-942 GDDLQALGV
+942 
-951 EHVVLV
+951 
-957 EELLGALL
+957 
-965 QGDDGDFFER
+965 
-975 EAVGV
+975 
-980 EALDHAPLHR
+980 
-990 LGEGV
+990 
-995 AVLVELAQGLGG
+995 
-1007 REAAQRAD
+1007 
-1015 DLGFEEV
+1015 
-1022 ADLLGVEGA
+1022 
-1031 LAEAARGGQQI
+1031 
-1042 LFAPADVGVE
+1042 
-1052 LRHHVD
+1052 
-1058 PDLVGG
+1058 
-1064 EHRLIARTADDELQ
+1064 IAR
-1078 GLQRDPGDLVEHR
+1078 RR
-1091 QDDRAAAQADLGA
+1091 S
-1104 EVAGADEPHV
+1104 AG
-1114 GGRPLVDPDR
+1114 
-1124 DDVEDRDQDDHEEEE
+1124 
-1139 GNQEFRGHGRSVPV
+1139 
-1153 WCVRSVSRSVPA
+1153 
-1165 PLARSRD
+1165 
-1172 APSPKEPAS
+1172 
-1181 PESKAVWRII
+1181 
-1191 PRRFARCFVVSH
+1191 
-1203 PRSLRQNDEDSSV
+1203 
-1216 NRHLVPAMPGRAG
+1216 
-1229 G
+1229 

>member
-1 MRSGSPWRRSPKTKR
+1 MEERYAERPAARLLGRIGWRLVASARLADARASDRDVLLATHLRAALLRLNEWMREIDAERVVGRLGREEGVGIAENRRVHELLIYGMSFDAEGP
-16 GSGSGWNPRGRRGLS
+16 GGRRTRTVRFFDFEHPTGGRNEFLVATQFRVAGPKDTVIPDLVLFVNGIPLVVMEAKSPTIGPRWKTEAVEQLLRYQGAGRYRGKGAPDLFRYNLLSVAHCGAKAVYGAVGAGEDGYAEWKSVAPFTEDEARERFGVEPAGQARLIVGLLS
-31 SGCCRPPPWLEVLR
+31 PAAVLEVLR

-230 DGFRRSTMGRFGPLI
+230 DGFRRSTMERFGPLI

-293 VREEIRRKYAGR
+293 VREEIRRKYASR
-305 ESVAEASQR
+305 ESVAGASRR

-369 SDGPEFDAARDI
+369 SDGPEFDAARDT

-443 WNGAATE
+443 WNGATTE

-535 ERFEANCRTFARLMD
+535 ERFEADCRTFARLMD

-587 RAEIG
+587 WAEIG

-729 EVAPL
+729 EIAPAPGPDERRKRAAEGIEAVVARYQRFVDWQSNEEAL
-734 VAGRLLPSHHRGGAV
+734 RRMRREIKRLL
-749 DVRRL
+749 RR
-754 PRLLLADELDLL
+754 
-766 VLLGPLAGEGAGD
+766 
-779 PGQLLFLRLGHQRD
+779 
-793 AAVVLR
+793 
-799 ALLGELAP
+799 
-807 DVGELLLLGLRDQ
+807 
-820 LDLPVPACLLQLQ
+820 Q
-833 GLADLRRLAAPAL
+833 GLPELHLDR
-846 LGGAHVALRPHAFER
+846 VTVQ
-861 LLVVDLL
+861 VV
-868 LLHRH
+868 
-873 ALVEH
+873 E
-878 VPLLVADLLGLLVG
+878 
-892 DLPILVG
+892 
-899 ARERLLLL
+899 
-907 DLQQLELGVQLALA
+907 
-921 DGDGGALLGVVHL
+921 
-934 APRVGGDL
+934 
-942 GDDLQALGV
+942 
-951 EHVVLV
+951 
-957 EELLGALL
+957 
-965 QGDDGDFFER
+965 
-975 EAVGV
+975 
-980 EALDHAPLHR
+980 
-990 LGEGV
+990 
-995 AVLVELAQGLGG
+995 
-1007 REAAQRAD
+1007 
-1015 DLGFEEV
+1015 
-1022 ADLLGVEGA
+1022 
-1031 LAEAARGGQQI
+1031 
-1042 LFAPADVGVE
+1042 
-1052 LRHHVD
+1052 
-1058 PDLVGG
+1058 
-1064 EHRLIARTADDELQ
+1064 IAR
-1078 GLQRDPGDLVEHR
+1078 RR
-1091 QDDRAAAQADLGA
+1091 S
-1104 EVAGADEPHV
+1104 AG
-1114 GGRPLVDPDR
+1114 
-1124 DDVEDRDQDDHEEEE
+1124 
-1139 GNQEFRGHGRSVPV
+1139 
-1153 WCVRSVSRSVPA
+1153 
-1165 PLARSRD
+1165 
-1172 APSPKEPAS
+1172 
-1181 PESKAVWRII
+1181 
-1191 PRRFARCFVVSH
+1191 
-1203 PRSLRQNDEDSSV
+1203 
-1216 NRHLVPAMPGRAG
+1216 
-1229 G
+1229 